1 VFTGRGKTQGDMGK
15 GGLGGGKQKGR
26 LMRRAKRK
34 QKKRKWKERK
44 KGLLNKFDL
53 KTSMNK
59 KTILILTYTKWMKIC
74 S

>member
-1 VFTGRGKTQGDMGK
+1 MGK
-15 GGLGGGKQKGR
+15 GRLGGGKQKGR

-34 QKKRKWKERK
+34 QKKRKGKERK
-44 KGLLNKFDL
+44 KRLLNKFDS